1 MWRALGHPPGKGV
14 AVLSCWEY
22 GVKAGPAQ
30 GPAGLMI
37 LSQPMTVGPWTPP
50 FPGSH
55 SYLDRPTQELH
66 GWGACSGTVVEIL
79 GVAGRDQLTGVPGQG
94 LGRGVGGFE
103 LQVTQSG
110 SEQRP
115 QDAPVARHGRLQS
128 GPVRMASVPRPRV
141 TQPTAGTFWSHC
153 SYPADTGLSARAGEW
168 RQLGEVVGC
177 DPFAVG
183 CLSSGF
189 WR

>member
-1 MWRALGHPPGKGV
+1 M
-14 AVLSCWEY
+14 LSCWEY

-37 LSQPMTVGPWTPP
+37 LSQPMTVGPWTLP

-55 SYLDRPTQELH
+55 SYLDRSTQELH

-103 LQVTQSG
+103 LQVTQALNS
-110 SEQRP
+110 
-115 QDAPVARHGRLQS
+115 APRMPRWQGMGDCRVAL
-128 GPVRMASVPRPRV
+128 
-141 TQPTAGTFWSHC
+141 
-153 SYPADTGLSARAGEW
+153 
-168 RQLGEVVGC
+168 
-177 DPFAVG
+177 
-183 CLSSGF
+183 
-189 WR
+189 